1 VCDVSPPASSNRAES
16 TLKEGSTEG
25 GESGLVLDRKRFID
39 PSIAG
44 REKVPRRLGQA
55 WENRPAANRELVD
68 STRSP
73 DGLSIAPQQKKIAQE
88 F

>member
-1 VCDVSPPASSNRAES
+1 
-16 TLKEGSTEG
+16 
-25 GESGLVLDRKRFID
+25 VLNRKRFID

-44 REKVPRRLGQA
+44 REKVLRRLGQA
-55 WENRPAANRELVD
+55 WETRSAANRELVD

-73 DGLSIAPQQKKIAQE
+73 DGLSIAPREKKTAQE